1 MVGEQDENSAEGVA
15 KPTPEASSATA
26 TSQEDTGATSL
37 EQQLTDY
44 YYNSG
49 SSQKTSRDV
58 SLDDAATRVLK
69 RGDLVLIEE
78 RRGSRV
84 KTRDGGLGR
93 IIRVVSIPPEELAA
107 YSNRKD
113 LHPFRYDVDFV
124 LGGRIFNVERLEL
137 RHTTADAQGLT
148 DSRSRRKCK
157 PSEVILQQRET

>member
-26 TSQEDTGATSL
+26 TSQEDTCTGATSTSL

-58 SLDDAATRVLK
+58 PLDDAATRVLK

-78 RRGSRV
+78 R
-84 KTRDGGLGR
+84 
-93 IIRVVSIPPEELAA
+93 
-107 YSNRKD
+107 
-113 LHPFRYDVDFV
+113 
-124 LGGRIFNVERLEL
+124 
-137 RHTTADAQGLT
+137 
-148 DSRSRRKCK
+148 
-157 PSEVILQQRET
+157 